1 MYYISSHS
9 RLWIFAIGG
18 AGVARSPQ
26 WSSNVL
32 PRYRGWGAS
41 KISDIY
47 THPPPGRTY
56 HQNIPST
63 WGAFQ
68 KQLGGCGV
76 SSLVLRLHNLF
87 LPVLLV
93 FVFVCVFTIVTRG
106 RLRHLPDA
114 GLQSFG
120 LLISSGREQNTRTR
134 PTSGLI
140 EKSPT
145 RKMSQG
151 DLNKQ
156 KCHASCNL

>member
-1 MYYISSHS
+1 M
-9 RLWIFAIGG
+9 LWIFAIGG

-47 THPPPGRTY
+47 THPPNPPWPDLSSKYPLDLGSLSKAAGWVWCKLVSFLD
-56 HQNIPST
+56 ST
-63 WGAFQ
+63 TFFSQ
-68 KQLGGCGV
+68 FYLY
-76 SSLVLRLHNLF
+76 F
-87 LPVLLV
+87 
-93 FVFVCVFTIVTRG
+93 FVCVFTFVTRG

-151 DLNKQ
+151 DLNIQ